1 MSSLQHFLQHSW
13 GLIKSAQ
20 QLQTLLWKGVEFM
33 KIEQIVKIVS
43 ITTTVVSIGV
53 SIASSWVSDKQ
64 MAITIDEKV
73 KETMLE
79 MANNKES

>member
-1 MSSLQHFLQHSW
+1 
-13 GLIKSAQ
+13 
-20 QLQTLLWKGVEFM
+20 M

-73 KETMLE
+73 KEAMLE
-79 MANNKES
+79 MTNNKES